1 MRLAM
6 KRLFFI
12 FFYILTFSLL
22 FSFKN
27 SFSVSPVFIMH
38 SLHTKV
44 QQDDSKT
51 TDDYKRVV
59 ASVVDDIYKT
69 HSYGLGLSLDLNAD
83 FLYFSFQ
90 FAFPQ
95 SIQTNFINFSPNLS
109 KYLSVV
115 TDLQVGLTYKTFEN
129 KPYNLLFQIGL
140 CFGATHFNINGNIA
154 ERGKISYTKTDM
166 MLGLG
171 ANIMFTYTF
180 QKKIGLCFGLGDML
194 YFMNIRTYRLFELAD
209 QQLIFEEKLKSE
221 NFNAVNT
228 FANSFSVRIG
238 LSFFF

>member
-1 MRLAM
+1 
-6 KRLFFI
+6 
-12 FFYILTFSLL
+12 
-22 FSFKN
+22 
-27 SFSVSPVFIMH
+27 MH

-44 QQDDSKT
+44 KQDESKT
-51 TDDYKRVV
+51 TEDYRKIV

-69 HSYGLGLSLDLNAD
+69 HSYNIGLSLELDTD

-95 SIQTNFINFSPNLS
+95 SIKTNFLNFIPNLS
-109 KYLSVV
+109 KYRSVV
-115 TDLQVGLTYKTFEN
+115 TDLQVGLMYKTFEN
-129 KPYNLLFQIGL
+129 KPYNLLFQLGL
-140 CFGATHFNINGNIA
+140 CFGATHFNMDGNLAGKGRIA
-154 ERGKISYTKTDM
+154 YTKTDM

-171 ANIMFTYTF
+171 ANIVFTYSF
-180 QKKIGLCFGLGDML
+180 HKNFGLCLGLGDML
-194 YFMNIRTYRLFELAD
+194 YFMNIRTYRFFELSD

-228 FANSFSVRIG
+228 FANSFSIKAG